1 MSRIAP
7 YPLRMTPEMRERLE
21 KQANENHRSLQQEI
35 IYQLDT
41 MHHINA
47 ILAHTPIKGDSYVQV
62 MNLLKEYKQSEK
74 QAEEIERLK
83 VRLSALAE
91 STKSSEIDRF
101 IEIEQQA
108 KNIKNA
114 IEKLI
119 SEIPPRYEE

>member
-21 KQANENHRSLQQEI
+21 KQANDNHRSLQQEI

-41 MHHINA
+41 MNNINA

-62 MNLLKEYKQSEK
+62 MTLLKEYKQSEK
-74 QAEEIERLK
+74 QAGEIERLK

>member
-41 MHHINA
+41 MYHINS

-62 MNLLKEYKQSEK
+62 MTLLKEYKQSEK
-74 QAEEIERLK
+74 QAGEIERLK